1 MIFALIAFAGGF
13 AAGNLGSKTG
23 PAHLP
28 QSDAN
33 VACYFSPKGG
43 CTDALI
49 EQINAAG
56 QTIEVQAYSF
66 TSKPIGS
73 ALVAAARRGV
83 RVSVVLDAGLASENR
98 REASYLAHE
107 GVPVR
112 LDARHAIAHNKVI
125 LIDNRTIITGSFN
138 FTHAAE
144 EENAENLLIVHDRP
158 GIQSA
163 YEDNFRVHWAH
174 SDAFTPE

>member
-1 MIFALIAFAGGF
+1 MQNQSWLATLIFALIAFAGGF
-13 AAGNLGSKTG
+13 AAGNLGSRTD

-28 QSDAN
+28 QSDPN

-43 CTDALI
+43 CTDALV
-49 EQINAAG
+49 EQINAGG

-98 REASYLAHE
+98 REASYLARE
-107 GVPVR
+107 GIPVR
-112 LDARHAIAHNKVI
+112 LDAHHTIAHNKII
-125 LIDNRTIITGSFN
+125 LIDNRTIITGAFGSV
-138 FTHAAE
+138 HAGVTW
-144 EENAENLLIVHDRP
+144 LIN
-158 GIQSA
+158 G
-163 YEDNFRVHWAH
+163 
-174 SDAFTPE
+174 TL